1 MYMLLDLDKNQI
13 LLSIVNTVQRQQ
25 EIGLEKQKDANDV
38 LKRVVDE
45 LS

>member
-1 MYMLLDLDKNQI
+1 MLLDLDKNQI